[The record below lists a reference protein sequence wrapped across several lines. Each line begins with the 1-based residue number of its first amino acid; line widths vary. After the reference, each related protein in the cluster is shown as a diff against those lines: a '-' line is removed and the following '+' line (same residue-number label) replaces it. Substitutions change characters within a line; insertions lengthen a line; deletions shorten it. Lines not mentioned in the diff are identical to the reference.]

1 MGRRLRYH
9 VAVSL
14 DGFMAGP
21 NGEYDWIGTDP
32 SIDFA
37 AIYRE
42 FDTFVMGRKT
52 YEVMRAQGGD
62 GSVPGK
68 EVVVFSRTLPSESR
82 KGIRIVN
89 DDPRE
94 VVTALKARPGRDI
107 WLFGG
112 GSLFRPL
119 LDAGLVDTV
128 EVAVI
133 PVLLGAG
140 VPLLP
145 PGASTRL
152 VLADQK
158 KLPTSGI
165 VALAWASST
174 TSTCESRTTS
184 RHRRR
189 PRRPR
194 SSSSNAR
201 WSISWRRR
209 RPSGGTRW
217 RSKSKAEGTKA
228 EGRRRQRPEARDG
241 IDGRG
246 TTDPRAVCCTRVN
259 GFDGTADASV
269 PRTQPGARR
278 ARGVPAV
285 WIKT

>member
-14 DGFMAGP
+14 DGFIAGP
-21 NGEYDWIGTDP
+21 NGEYDWIVTDP

-52 YEVMRAQGGD
+52 YEVMTAQGGD
-62 GSVPGK
+62 GSVPGA
-68 EVVVFSRTLPSESR
+68 EVVVFSRTLPPASR

-112 GSLFRPL
+112 GRLFRSL

-128 EVAVI
+128 EVAVV

-152 VLADQK
+152 VLTDQK
-158 KLPTSGI
+158 RLPASGI
-165 VALAWASST
+165 VALAYSVPGGVGPA
-174 TSTCESRTTS
+174 
-184 RHRRR
+184 
-189 PRRPR
+189 PRIRYIKPR
-194 SSSSNAR
+194 
-201 WSISWRRR
+201 
-209 RPSGGTRW
+209 GGTPR
-217 RSKSKAEGTKA
+217 KSTK
-228 EGRRRQRPEARDG
+228 RRTPA
-241 IDGRG
+241 
-246 TTDPRAVCCTRVN
+246 TRV
-259 GFDGTADASV
+259 
-269 PRTQPGARR
+269 ARR
-278 ARGVPAV
+278 ASR
-285 WIKT
+285 KK